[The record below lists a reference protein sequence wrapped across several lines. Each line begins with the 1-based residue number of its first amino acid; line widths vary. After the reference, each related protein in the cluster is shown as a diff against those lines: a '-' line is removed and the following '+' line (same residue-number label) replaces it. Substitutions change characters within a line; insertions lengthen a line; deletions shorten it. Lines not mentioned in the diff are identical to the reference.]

1 MEIKK
6 NNIFIYII
14 NELNQKVLIY
24 NNKYHGNK
32 KKKYIYI
39 LYK

>member
-6 NNIFIYII
+6 NNIF
-14 NELNQKVLIY
+14 IY